1 MNPMKEFITNLTIDF
16 LVAFGIV
23 LGACLLAGIGS
34 VMTLQAP
41 AYKMLDIAGRIKIWA
56 MVAAVGGT
64 IDPLRVIETNF
75 LEGHLSPAFKQILYF
90 VSAFAGAHIGT
101 VLVKWICQGSVQS

>member
-1 MNPMKEFITNLTIDF
+1 MKEFMSNLAIDF
-16 LVAFGIV
+16 FVAFGIV

-64 IDPLRVIETNF
+64 IDPIRVIESNM
-75 LEGHLSPAFKQILYF
+75 LEGHLSPAFKQIMFF
-90 VSAFAGAHIGT
+90 VSAFAGAHMGT
-101 VLVKWICQGSVQS
+101 VLVKWICQGSVES